1 MNIIVITDIEG
12 TDHEFNV
19 GRPNAA
25 QVAAIMRI
33 LSTVLRKVSSEIR
46 NSGSEG
52 DNLAI
57 VAGLLGSLTE
67 DQLVDLASVLIG
79 SDKQFAADNF
89 DLVWVTEALACVIEE
104 SNLAQVIQN
113 FTRMFARI
121 QS

>member
-67 DQLVDLASVLIG
+67 DQLIDLASVLIG

>member
-12 TDHEFNV
+12 KDHEFNV

-67 DQLVDLASVLIG
+67 DQLIDLASVLIG

>member
-52 DNLAI
+52 DNL
-57 VAGLLGSLTE
+57 
-67 DQLVDLASVLIG
+67 LA
-79 SDKQFAADNF
+79 
-89 DLVWVTEALACVIEE
+89 
-104 SNLAQVIQN
+104 
-113 FTRMFARI
+113 ARF
-121 QS
+121 